1 MPLSGIQYFRP
12 IRNWIPDQNRFGN
25 DIFGTFAKASDGRIS
40 VKKIIVIDDDI
51 QCNRMVCRILEN
63 AGHEVRAAFN
73 GAEGLK
79 MFLNERPDL
88 VITDLYMPE
97 KDGLETIMELRQTD
111 QKIKILAISGGALN
125 INVDEMLNT
134 AEMFGA
140 DAIMAKPVHLE
151 TFLLTVKGLLDE

>member
-1 MPLSGIQYFRP
+1 M
-12 IRNWIPDQNRFGN
+12 
-25 DIFGTFAKASDGRIS
+25 
-40 VKKIIVIDDDI
+40 KKIVVIDDDI
-51 QCNRMVCRILEN
+51 QCNRMVCRVLKN
-63 AGHEVRAAFN
+63 AGYEVKAALN

-79 MFLNERPDL
+79 MVLQERPDL

-97 KDGLETIMELRQTD
+97 KDGLETIMELRQTE
-111 QKIKILAISGGALN
+111 QKIRILAISGGALN
-125 INVDEMLNT
+125 INVAEMLDT

>member
-1 MPLSGIQYFRP
+1 
-12 IRNWIPDQNRFGN
+12 
-25 DIFGTFAKASDGRIS
+25 
-40 VKKIIVIDDDI
+40 VKKIVVIDDDI

-63 AGHEVRAAFN
+63 AEYEVRAALN
-73 GAEGLK
+73 GVEGLK
-79 MFLNERPDL
+79 MCKQERPDL

-97 KDGLETIMELRQTD
+97 KDGLETIMELRQAD
-111 QKIKILAISGGALN
+111 KMIRILAISGGSLN
-125 INVDEMLNT
+125 INVVEMLET